1 MEQVNTNPMIW
12 ALFVNAFMKAAVH
25 LGKDCEENLRVT
37 KNTKFSKIRLSFSL
51 TRKLI
56 FDQELEIFG
65 TSKVDWD
72 TIS

>member
-12 ALFVNAFMKAAVH
+12 ALFVNAFMKAAVQ

-37 KNTKFSKIRLSFSL
+37 KNTEFSEIRLSFSL

-65 TSKVDWD
+65 TSKIDGD